1 MSKVVTYKRVE
12 VKSSGGLYRSTFAV
26 VENMYMDPMTM
37 TDLQDHKPLIL
48 ILCLN
53 MDSSKVACRHSQ
65 TDKNVIHL
73 VFRLLVIV
81 FVGPSE
87 NC

>member
-1 MSKVVTYKRVE
+1 M
-12 VKSSGGLYRSTFAV
+12 KSSGGLHRSTFAV
-26 VENMYMDPMTM
+26 VESLSLYMDPMTM

-53 MDSSKVACRHSQ
+53 VDSTKVACGHSQ
-65 TDKNVIHL
+65 TDKNIIHP

-81 FVGPSE
+81 FVGPSA